1 MKKSLQERLNASLDK
16 ALDPPRK
23 RPKQELDA
31 LLDEYD
37 DGQAIGTLRDSASV
51 VVKGIPDTI
60 PDGIPEGI
68 PASIPES
75 IPASIPTST
84 ETANSEQPP
93 QNDLAPGAKKQRR
106 ALRTPEE
113 AEQPSSEI
121 FVSVDAT
128 HTASEKIVYSHMYR
142 ETVSKGRPEG
152 HFGPA
157 LLMKLS
163 GIRSRNTVHKALYGL
178 IEKLSVEKVAESH
191 GNPFGPRYRVYGPPE
206 ILRRRKAAGMVID
219 PQTKRITERDGIPEG
234 IPESIPDGIPS
245 AITKNWDTP
254 IPEIGIPTIPNF
266 GILLNKINTMDE
278 DSSAEGSSS
287 NRPGGNDD
295 DEAFA
300 AFVEMMGRTAEE
312 VTGRAPSSA
321 ERERWL
327 ELAEVLSA
335 ELKIAAGRTTVSS
348 VPAFLAEH
356 LRRRLWKKDKRQ
368 MEAEAAEQRPADS
381 PKVDASECPDCFGT
395 GMWYPEGF
403 EKGVAR
409 CEHKA
414 LAKQGD

>member
-37 DGQAIGTLRDSASV
+37 DGQTLGAQRDSAPEI
-51 VVKGIPDTI
+51 VKGIPAAI
-60 PDGIPEGI
+60 PDSIPEGI
-68 PASIPES
+68 PTGIPS
-75 IPASIPTST
+75 GIPTGD
-84 ETANSEQPP
+84 SEQQPSDSSP
-93 QNDLAPGAKKQRR
+93 VTKKQRR
-106 ALRTPEE
+106 TLKPSEE
-113 AEQPSSEI
+113 AEEPSSEV

-142 ETVSKGRPEG
+142 ETVSKGRLEG

-178 IEKLSVEKVAESH
+178 IEKLSVEKVAESQ
-191 GNPFGPRYRVYGPPE
+191 GNPFGPRYRVYGPQE
-206 ILRRRKAAGMVID
+206 ILRRRKDAGMVID
-219 PQTKRITERDGIPEG
+219 PQTKRITERGDIPEG
-234 IPESIPDGIPS
+234 IPTGIPEGIPS

-254 IPEIGIPTIPNF
+254 LPNSGIVSIPNF
-266 GILLNKINTMDE
+266 GILLNTLNTADE
-278 DSSAEGSSS
+278 AHSVGDSSS
-287 NRPGGNDD
+287 NRSEKND

-300 AFVEMMGRTAEE
+300 SFVELMSKTAEE
-312 VTGRAPSSA
+312 ITGRMPLSA
-321 ERERWL
+321 ERDRWL

-368 MEAEAAEQRPADS
+368 IEAEASHPNPEDT
-381 PKVDASECPDCFGT
+381 PKLEISQCPDCFGT

-403 EKGVAR
+403 DKGVAR
-409 CEHKA
+409 CEHKS
-414 LAKQGD
+414 LKTQED

>member
-37 DGQAIGTLRDSASV
+37 DGQAIGAQTSLAS
-51 VVKGIPDTI
+51 
-60 PDGIPEGI
+60 ENANGI
-68 PASIPES
+68 PASIPIS
-75 IPASIPTST
+75 VPDTIPTGIPAGIPIKDSAQN
-84 ETANSEQPP
+84 ETDSSPTT
-93 QNDLAPGAKKQRR
+93 KKQRR
-106 ALRTPEE
+106 PIKPSDE
-113 AEQPSSEI
+113 AEEPSSEL

-178 IEKLSVEKVAESH
+178 IEKLSVEKVAESA
-191 GNPFGPRYRVYGPPE
+191 GNPFGPRYRVYGPQD

-219 PQTKRITERDGIPEG
+219 PQTKIITER
-234 IPESIPDGIPS
+234 ESIPAGIPAGIPS
-245 AITKNWDTP
+245 AIPKNWDTP
-254 IPEIGIPTIPNF
+254 LPNFGIVGIPKF
-266 GILLNKINTMDE
+266 GILLNRVNTADA
-278 DSSAEGSSS
+278 DRFAEGSSS
-287 NRPGGNDD
+287 NGLRGND

-300 AFVEMMGRTAEE
+300 GFVELMAKTAEE
-312 VTGRAPSSA
+312 ITGRASTSA
-321 ERERWL
+321 ERERWV

-348 VPAFLAEH
+348 VPAFLTEH
-356 LRRRLWKKDKRQ
+356 LRRRLWKKDKQ
-368 MEAEAAEQRPADS
+368 QIEAEAARPRAEDS
-381 PKVDASECPDCFGT
+381 PKLDASKCPDCFGT

-403 EKGVAR
+403 DKGVAR
-409 CEHKA
+409 CEHKS
-414 LAKQGD
+414 LGKQDDPPPTRAADE

>member
-37 DGQAIGTLRDSASV
+37 DGQAIGAQRNSAPEIAN
-51 VVKGIPDTI
+51 GIPAAI
-60 PDGIPEGI
+60 PATIPEGI
-68 PASIPES
+68 PTSIP
-75 IPASIPTST
+75 PTDP
-84 ETANSEQPP
+84 EQ
-93 QNDLAPGAKKQRR
+93 QQSDSSSATKKHRR
-106 ALRTPEE
+106 TVKPSDE
-113 AEQPSSEI
+113 AEEPSSEV

-142 ETVSKGRPEG
+142 ETVSKGRLEG

-178 IEKLSVEKVAESH
+178 IEKLSVEKVTESA
-191 GNPFGPRYRVYGPPE
+191 GNPFGPRYRVYGPQE

-219 PQTKRITERDGIPEG
+219 PQTKRIMGRDDIPSGIPIGIPE
-234 IPESIPDGIPS
+234 GIPS

-254 IPEIGIPTIPNF
+254 VPEFGIPTIPNS
-266 GILLNKINTMDE
+266 GTLLNTVNIADA
-278 DSSAEGSSS
+278 DRFAEGSSS
-287 NRPGGNDD
+287 NRSGGND

-300 AFVEMMGRTAEE
+300 SFVDLMIKTAEE
-312 VTGRAPSSA
+312 ITGRTPSSA

-348 VPAFLAEH
+348 VPAFLTEH
-356 LRRRLWKKDKRQ
+356 LRRRLWKKDKQ
-368 MEAEAAEQRPADS
+368 QIEAESAQPKTEDS
-381 PKVDASECPDCFGT
+381 PKLDASQCPDCFGT
-395 GMWYPEGF
+395 GMFYPEGF
-403 EKGVAR
+403 DKGVAR
-409 CEHKA
+409 CEHKS
-414 LAKQGD
+414 LRKQAD

>member
-16 ALDPPRK
+16 ALDPPRR

-37 DGQAIGTLRDSASV
+37 DGQAIGVQRDSAPETT
-51 VVKGIPDTI
+51 KGIP
-60 PDGIPEGI
+60 PGIPEGI
-68 PASIPES
+68 PNSIPETS
-75 IPASIPTST
+75 PIGVPEGIPTVDSEEHQQDST
-84 ETANSEQPP
+84 PA
-93 QNDLAPGAKKQRR
+93 AKRSRR
-106 ALRTPEE
+106 PAAVKPPEE
-113 AEQPSSEI
+113 AEEPGPEL

-142 ETVSKGRPEG
+142 ETVSRGRQEG

-178 IEKLSVEKVAESH
+178 IEKLSVEKVAESM
-191 GNPFGPRYRVYGPPE
+191 GNPFGPRYRVYGPQE
-206 ILRRRKAAGMVID
+206 ILRRRKAAGMSID
-219 PQTKRITERDGIPEG
+219 PQTKRLTERDGIP
-234 IPESIPDGIPS
+234 IGIPS
-245 AITKNWDTP
+245 GIPTGIPPAITKNWDTP
-254 IPEIGIPTIPNF
+254 IPNFGIVGIPKF
-266 GILLNKINTMDE
+266 GILLNRVNTTDV
-278 DSSAEGSSS
+278 DTSAGGSSS
-287 NRPGGNDD
+287 NRSGRSD

-300 AFVEMMGRTAEE
+300 GFVELMGRTSEE
-312 VTGRAPSSA
+312 VTGRTPSHA

-335 ELKIAAGRTTVSS
+335 ELKIAAGRTTVSN
-348 VPAFLAEH
+348 VPSFLAEH

-368 MEAEAAEQRPADS
+368 MEAEAAQQQPADA
-381 PKVDASECPDCFGT
+381 PKIDASQCPDCFGT

-414 LAKQGD
+414 LGKQDA

>member
-31 LLDEYD
+31 ILDEYD
-37 DGQAIGTLRDSASV
+37 DGQAIGAQMDSASKIT
-51 VVKGIPDTI
+51 KGIPATI
-60 PDGIPEGI
+60 PISIPEGI
-68 PASIPES
+68 PAG
-75 IPASIPTST
+75 IPTLNRGEQREASPPST
-84 ETANSEQPP
+84 
-93 QNDLAPGAKKQRR
+93 KKHQ
-106 ALRTPEE
+106 RTPKTQEE
-113 AEQPSSEI
+113 VEEPSSEI

-142 ETVSKGRPEG
+142 ETVSKGRVEG

-178 IEKLSVEKVAESH
+178 IEKFSVEKVAESA
-191 GNPFGPRYRVYGPPE
+191 GNPFGPRYRVYGPQE
-206 ILRRRKAAGMVID
+206 ILRRRKAVGMIID
-219 PQTKRITERDGIPEG
+219 PQTKSITDRGTIPEGIPAGIPEG
-234 IPESIPDGIPS
+234 IPAAIP
-245 AITKNWDTP
+245 KNWDTP
-254 IPEIGIPTIPNF
+254 LPKIGIVGIPKF
-266 GILLNKINTMDE
+266 GILLNRVNTADE
-278 DSSAEGSSS
+278 DSFAEGSSS
-287 NRPGGNDD
+287 NRLGGND

-300 AFVEMMGRTAEE
+300 GFVELMCKTAEE
-312 VTGRAPSSA
+312 ITGRTPSSA

-327 ELAEVLSA
+327 EVAEVLSA
-335 ELKIAAGRTTVSS
+335 ELKLAAGRTTVSS

-368 MEAEAAEQRPADS
+368 MEAEAAELKPTDS
-381 PKVDASECPDCFGT
+381 PKIDASGCPDCFGT

-403 EKGVAR
+403 DKGVAR

-414 LAKQGD
+414 LGKQGI

>member
-37 DGQAIGTLRDSASV
+37 DGQVLGAQRDSALEPS
-51 VVKGIPDTI
+51 K
-60 PDGIPEGI
+60 
-68 PASIPES
+68 S
-75 IPASIPTST
+75 IPASIPDGIPSTSPEGIPIGIPT
-84 ETANSEQPP
+84 TSPEDNKEESAAAAKNPRRPIAVRP
-93 QNDLAPGAKKQRR
+93 Q
-106 ALRTPEE
+106 EE
-113 AEQPSSEI
+113 AEEPSSEVFI
-121 FVSVDAT
+121 SVDAT
-128 HTASEKIVYSHMYR
+128 HTASEKIIYSHMYR
-142 ETVSKGRPEG
+142 ETISKGRHEG
-152 HFGPA
+152 YFGPA

-178 IEKLSVEKVAESH
+178 IEKLSVEKVSESL
-191 GNPFGPRYRVYGPPE
+191 GNPFGPRYRIYGPQE
-206 ILRRRKAAGMVID
+206 ILRRRKVTGMVID
-219 PQTKRITERDGIPEG
+219 LQTKRIIERDGIPTG
-234 IPESIPDGIPS
+234 IPTSIPKGTPP

-254 IPEIGIPTIPNF
+254 LPESGIAGIPNS
-266 GILLNKINTMDE
+266 GILLNTVNTTDV
-278 DSSAEGSSS
+278 DPSARGSSS
-287 NRPGGNDD
+287 NRLERND

-300 AFVEMMGRTAEE
+300 DFVELMGKTAEE
-312 VTGRAPSSA
+312 ITGHTPSRA
-321 ERERWL
+321 EKERWL

-348 VPAFLAEH
+348 APAFLAEH

-368 MEAEAAEQRPADS
+368 MEAEAAQPKPADS
-381 PKVDASECPDCFGT
+381 PKIDATQCPDCFGT

-409 CEHKA
+409 CEHKS
-414 LAKQGD
+414 LGKQDI

>member
-37 DGQAIGTLRDSASV
+37 DGQVLGAQRDSASETA
-51 VVKGIPDTI
+51 K
-60 PDGIPEGI
+60 GIPEGI
-68 PASIPES
+68 PTGIQD
-75 IPASIPTST
+75 SIPTT
-84 ETANSEQPP
+84 IPEGIPTGIPITYPEQQ
-93 QNDLAPGAKKQRR
+93 QNDSSPTTKKQRR
-106 ALRTPEE
+106 AIKPSDETEE
-113 AEQPSSEI
+113 PSSEV

-142 ETVSKGRPEG
+142 ETISKGRLEG

-157 LLMKLS
+157 LLIKLS

-191 GNPFGPRYRVYGPPE
+191 GNPFGPRYRVYGPQE
-206 ILRRRKAAGMVID
+206 ILRRRKDAGMVID
-219 PQTKRITERDGIPEG
+219 PQTKRITGRDG
-234 IPESIPDGIPS
+234 IPESIPTGIPP

-254 IPEIGIPTIPNF
+254 LPKFGIVGIPNF
-266 GILLNKINTMDE
+266 GILLNRVNTADVARP
-278 DSSAEGSSS
+278 AEGSSS
-287 NRPGGNDD
+287 NRSGGND

-300 AFVEMMGRTAEE
+300 SFVELMTKTAEE
-312 VTGRAPSSA
+312 ITGRAPSGV

-356 LRRRLWKKDKRQ
+356 LRRRLWKKEKHQ
-368 MEAEAAEQRPADS
+368 IEAESAQ
-381 PKVDASECPDCFGT
+381 PKPEDASKLDASQCTDCFGT

-403 EKGVAR
+403 DKGVAR
-409 CEHKA
+409 CEHKS
-414 LAKQGD
+414 LRGQDG